1 MRWPGYLSI
10 AEDIKFTDMPGG
22 TIASWAALPD
32 LAWLQIVLV
41 VALLDNSVVAQDPSK
56 APGDVADGTYVG
68 GGSVWV
74 RYEDVPGF
82 TGKQWKVCKLKK

>member
-1 MRWPGYLSI
+1 MVH
-10 AEDIKFTDMPGG
+10 E
-22 TIASWAALPD
+22 
-32 LAWLQIVLV
+32 
-41 VALLDNSVVAQDPSK
+41 